1 MYNNPGYSDG
11 PGVIAPFV
19 RRVREGVAKRN
30 FQTDEPREAARAI
43 VTLAQSTVGVEREIN
58 RSLDDI
64 IELYQGFAVA
74 LVR

>member
-1 MYNNPGYSDG
+1 MKRKALLDL
-11 PGVIAPFV
+11 VEKVV
-19 RRVREGVAKRN
+19 RDGVAERR

-58 RSLDDI
+58 RSLEDI